1 MTEKWHGGKG
11 STPSPIS
18 NKKQF
23 DTNWDKIFGKLDY
36 EHDPED
42 KDWIKFQE
50 VLENEKQFRYLFLGL
65 LNWVHS

>member
-11 STPSPIS
+11 STPRPIS

-36 EHDPED
+36 ED
-42 KDWIKFQE
+42 IKCESEGQE
-50 VLENEKQFRYLFLGL
+50 AFLGF
-65 LNWVHS
+65 

>member
-11 STPSPIS
+11 STPRPIS

-36 EHDPED
+36 ENAVSESEG
-42 KDWIKFQE
+42 QE
-50 VLENEKQFRYLFLGL
+50 TPTVDERPARGKVEYTSRRY
-65 LNWVHS
+65 

>member
-11 STPSPIS
+11 STPRPIS

-36 EHDPED
+36 ED
-42 KDWIKFQE
+42 IKCESEGQE
-50 VLENEKQFRYLFLGL
+50 TPTVDERPARGKVGDTPGRYRE
-65 LNWVHS
+65 